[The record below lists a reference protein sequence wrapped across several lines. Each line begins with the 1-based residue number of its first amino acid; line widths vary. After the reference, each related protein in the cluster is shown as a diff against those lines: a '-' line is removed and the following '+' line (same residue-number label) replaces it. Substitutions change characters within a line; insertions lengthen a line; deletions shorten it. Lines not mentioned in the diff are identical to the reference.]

1 MIKLLLQP
9 QRGSPAII
17 DVFTNNH
24 RPYHKW
30 LLITGN
36 PILLTSFV
44 VDDNNNEEKFKS
56 FSQFF
61 TNLTAV
67 EKPEGL

>member
-1 MIKLLLQP
+1 M
-9 QRGSPAII
+9 
-17 DVFTNNH
+17 
-24 RPYHKW
+24 
-30 LLITGN
+30 TGN
-36 PILLTSFV
+36 SYLLTSFV
-44 VDDNNNEEKFKS
+44 VRENTNISRKVKS